1 MTGISPR
8 LQKSVIDRPSL
19 FVTYCLAP
27 LHSRLVTQSASY
39 LPIRMPAWPDHTSVL
54 VTSTLLM
61 QDNEVFCLDEV
72 EVHAFSLFLRLYTFD
87 PEQLT
92 FRPVP
97 RMPRHLPHQIGKA
110 LHALHL
116 IETAGQ
122 LMRAV

>member
-1 MTGISPR
+1 
-8 LQKSVIDRPSL
+8 
-19 FVTYCLAP
+19 
-27 LHSRLVTQSASY
+27 
-39 LPIRMPAWPDHTSVL
+39 
-54 VTSTLLM
+54 M

-110 LHALHL
+110 LRALHL